1 MERLSEL
8 KLLEDYS
15 SISVSNT
22 SIVKDPKLRF
32 YQYFVH
38 SPMLKEALNA
48 FAEAMWQKRWVDVDI
63 STVTLLKFGNLDLKG
78 PARLWMMKA
87 INVHRYGCL
96 Q

>member
-1 MERLSEL
+1 
-8 KLLEDYS
+8 
-15 SISVSNT
+15 
-22 SIVKDPKLRF
+22 
-32 YQYFVH
+32 
-38 SPMLKEALNA
+38 MLKEALNA

-87 INVHRYGCL
+87 IDVRRYGCL